1 MAMGIFDII
10 ATIAGGLYAMA
21 KLADGITP
29 NSKSSPQKKE
39 YDNIQVLF
47 TDILAYVAQSD
58 STLNQ
63 KEKRAFSQ
71 LWKQM
76 FGIEISNKKLESFCQ
91 GIDSAE
97 FEDFLFSLEES
108 QAAQKHNSVDIL
120 EIIEASIILAGVDAP
135 LNKTELECI
144 ERISRI
150 LDVDDGQVT
159 RLVHDFQQNNTNRGR
174 FYSYSNTEEN
184 TSHRDK
190 PNEPQDPYK
199 ILGVK
204 RSASMDEINA
214 AYRSLSKQFHP
225 DMISSKDLNP
235 DFIRYAEKR
244 FIEIDNAYR
253 TLKKSHS
260 R

>member
-1 MAMGIFDII
+1 MGIFEII
-10 ATIAGGLYAMA
+10 GAIAGGLYAMA
-21 KLADGITP
+21 KLADGITL
-29 NSKSSPQKKE
+29 NSESRPKKKE

-63 KEKRAFSQ
+63 KEKRVFSQ

-76 FGIEISNKKLESFCQ
+76 FGVEISNKKLENFCQ
-91 GIDSAE
+91 GIDSEE
-97 FEDFLFSLEES
+97 FEDFLFSLEVS
-108 QAAQKHNSVDIL
+108 QASQKHSSVDIL
-120 EIIEASIILAGVDAP
+120 EILEASIILAGIDSP

-150 LDVDDGQVT
+150 LDIDDGDVA
-159 RLVHDFQQNNTNRGR
+159 RLVQDYRQNTTNKGR
-174 FYSYSNTEEN
+174 FYSYSNTEED
-184 TSHRDK
+184 TSQSEK
-190 PNEPQDPYK
+190 NNESQDPYK
-199 ILGVK
+199 ILGVR

-235 DFIRYAEKR
+235 DFIKYAEKR

-253 TLKKSHS
+253 ALKKSHS